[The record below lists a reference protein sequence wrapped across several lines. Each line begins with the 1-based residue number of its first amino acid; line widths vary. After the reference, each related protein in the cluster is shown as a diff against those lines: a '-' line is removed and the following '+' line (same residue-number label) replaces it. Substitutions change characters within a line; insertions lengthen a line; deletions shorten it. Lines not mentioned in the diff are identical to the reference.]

1 MIGYYSISRVA
12 EYEFPQLL
20 SIRRFHLLQKGGRT
34 KFVAGSTGVGKGSHS
49 LLLLL
54 PAHLRSLVRPP
65 FGLCCKFKGVDRIS
79 LLVLT

>member
-20 SIRRFHLLQKGGRT
+20 SIRRFHLLRKGCRT
-34 KFVAGSTGVGKGSHS
+34 TFGSTGVGKGSHS